1 MKIMVCYNG
10 SDASKEALELASKHA
25 RAFNG
30 TIYVVSSLV
39 GDSQEQLK
47 SLEKAEQD
55 LAYARVFLGD
65 NNLACETKLLTGGLS
80 AGEGLVNFARDNDI
94 DEIIIGVVKKS
105 KVGKLIF
112 GSTAQYVIL
121 EASCPVLTV
130 K

>member
-1 MKIMVCYNG
+1 MKIMVCYDG
-10 SDASKEALELASKHA
+10 SDEAKEALNQAKKHA
-25 RAFNG
+25 EAFNG
-30 TIYVVSSLV
+30 KIYVVSSLM

-47 SLEKAEQD
+47 GLETAEQN

-65 NNLACETKLLTGGLS
+65 NNLSCETKLLTGSLS
-80 AGEGLVNFARDNDI
+80 AGEGLVNYAADNEM
-94 DEIIIGVVKKS
+94 DEIIIGIIKKS

-121 EASCPVLTV
+121 EAHCPVVTV

>member
-1 MKIMVCYNG
+1 MKIMVCYDG
-10 SDASKEALELASKHA
+10 SDAAKEALNEARKHA
-25 RAFNG
+25 EAFDG
-30 TIYVVSSLV
+30 KVYVVSSLV

-47 SLEKAEQD
+47 GLEKAEQN

-65 NNLACETKLLTGGLS
+65 NNLPCETKLLTGGLS
-80 AGEGLVNFARDNDI
+80 AGEGLVNYANDNEM
-94 DEIIIGVVKKS
+94 DEVIIGIIKKS

-121 EASCPVLTV
+121 EANCPVITV